1 MQVYF
6 LVLNKVECLEQIMER
21 MMAEGLSG
29 ATVLESTGMM
39 KVLADEDYDQP
50 IFGSLRRIL
59 NPERKGSKTL
69 FIVLRDEQL
78 PLVRGI
84 VDEVTGGLDKPDTGI
99 AFSVPTVYVEGLA
112 KQA

>member
-6 LVLNKVECLEQIMER
+6 LVLNKVECLETLMER
-21 MMAEGLSG
+21 MMSEGLSG

-39 KVLADEDYDQP
+39 KVLTDEDLDQP
-50 IFGSLRRIL
+50 MFGILRKIL

-78 PLVRGI
+78 PLVRSI
-84 VDEVTGGLDKPDTGI
+84 VDEVTGGLDQPDTGI